1 MIRLVLGMG
10 LAQSGFHAFIAS
22 LPLAM
27 VAVGRPDD
35 EIGAIMGSA
44 AVFNLMAALAAGGLI
59 DRYGGR
65 LVYTVGTTLL
75 ASGSLLLALGI
86 VNADDPAPML
96 VLVRLLQGV
105 GLAGV
110 LPAVAS
116 LVPGMVSRARLPTA
130 LAFVGVAA
138 NVSMAVMPPISIAIL
153 NGASLQVLGGVM
165 VAITALGLVL
175 LAPIKRAERVAGNAA
190 GGGRPR
196 RFRPAWRPSWAA
208 PIAITFLFVAHW
220 AS

>member
-1 MIRLVLGMG
+1 MG

-116 LVPGMVSRARLPTA
+116 LVPAWSLGPGCRRLWLSSAWPPTCQWQSCHPSR
-130 LAFVGVAA
+130 
-138 NVSMAVMPPISIAIL
+138 S
-153 NGASLQVLGGVM
+153 
-165 VAITALGLVL
+165 
-175 LAPIKRAERVAGNAA
+175 
-190 GGGRPR
+190 
-196 RFRPAWRPSWAA
+196 PS
-208 PIAITFLFVAHW
+208 
-220 AS
+220 